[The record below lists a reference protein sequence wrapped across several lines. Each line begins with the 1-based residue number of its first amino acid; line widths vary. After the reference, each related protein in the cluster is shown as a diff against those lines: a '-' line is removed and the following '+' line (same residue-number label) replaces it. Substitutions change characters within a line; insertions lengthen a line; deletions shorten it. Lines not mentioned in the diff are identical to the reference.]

1 MSDTS
6 PIQRL
11 PAELILH
18 AFTMAL
24 EELGERGYAPTNP
37 SPTDLPWSLTKV
49 CRLWRK
55 LAIDYP
61 RLWTHMDVRIDLVY
75 GSMTPRFANDP
86 VSLLRTALERSGR
99 TPLHIC
105 YADPNPRFYGWR
117 GPRTHSYTDLVTA
130 GDTLFTLLI
139 VNANRWRKAELRLSR
154 PHISVLRSVRGYL
167 PMLRSI
173 TLDTSDIGDDGHIT
187 NIPLDAFELAPS
199 LEVMKVDMNFNPR
212 AFIPLHLKPVL
223 PSLTT
228 FSDHRTCTF
237 GMWPSYFAVLST
249 PSIRICEIRFQEIAE
264 GERQELVALP
274 PGKQWISPVEDFT
287 MCCDLLLRHLTLP
300 NLQAMTLGYNGEC
313 FVQARDF
320 LPTFRDVL
328 TRSKSPLT
336 HLCLCNIVED
346 ETILEVVPTIGTLKD
361 VSFVGSSLDTWTWRY
376 SQIIQDLIVRL
387 QTRTYMGSG
396 FDVLPRLESFDV
408 TVYDCRDKED
418 LFFINKTFVD
428 MVVDRARNG
437 HLRSVNIFGV
447 LPTSN
452 PRLEGLAQD
461 GVEELRKLRQELGMV
476 IDISVESSGEE
487 DAIRKSYI

>member
-55 LAIDYP
+55 LATDYP
-61 RLWTHMDVRIDLVY
+61 AYGHTWT
-75 GSMTPRFANDP
+75 FANDP

-117 GPRTHSYTDLVTA
+117 GPRMYSYTDLVTA

-212 AFIPLHLKPVL
+212 AFIPFHLKPVL

-249 PSIRICEIRFQEIAE
+249 PSIRICEIRFLEIAE
-264 GERQELVALP
+264 GERQELEALP

-336 HLCLCNIVED
+336 HLY
-346 ETILEVVPTIGTLKD
+346 

-387 QTRTYMGSG
+387 QTRTYKGSG